1 MVVLFSAM
9 GILLWVGFLLALAV
23 LFGVIWVVG
32 HTIIGIVSLVGLA
45 TRPKAVAGPNRNVRP
60 APRPIAPPRNATPAR
75 KPHAPKPPAPKL
87 PAPELTPDIMP
98 KWNAAHR
105 RYVDRSLADW
115 QEQFDALNRRN
126 L

>member
-1 MVVLFSAM
+1 M
-9 GILLWVGFLLALAV
+9 GILLWVGFLLAAFV
-23 LFGVIWVVG
+23 FFGVIWLFCQTMLWISG
-32 HTIIGIVSLVGLA
+32 LVSSA
-45 TRPKAVAGPNRNVRP
+45 TRPKAVAGPNRKVRP
-60 APRPIAPPRNATPAR
+60 APRPVAPPRNAAPAR
-75 KPHAPKPPAPKL
+75 KLPAPKPPAPKL